1 MKDPAFTIL
10 LACLA
15 GAISI
20 AYAIEMVKIEA
31 DYNKKSKELMK
42 KYKR

>member
-15 GAISI
+15 GAMIG
-20 AYAIEMVKIEA
+20 YAIEMIKIEI
-31 DYNKKSKELMK
+31 DYNKKRKELMK
-42 KYKR
+42 SYKK

>member
-15 GAISI
+15 GAML
-20 AYAIEMVKIEA
+20 AYAIEMIKIEI
-31 DYNKKSKELMK
+31 DYNKKSKERMK
-42 KYKR
+42 KYK